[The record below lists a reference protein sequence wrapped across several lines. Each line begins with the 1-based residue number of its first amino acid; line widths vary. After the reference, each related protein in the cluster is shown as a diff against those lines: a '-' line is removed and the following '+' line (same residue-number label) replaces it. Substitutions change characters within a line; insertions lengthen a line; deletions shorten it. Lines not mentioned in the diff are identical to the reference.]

1 MSIHS
6 VEEELV
12 TSIIMMKTSLIMWLV
27 LPASVFVGIN
37 CKLVFMERFSMCSIQ
52 ICNQICF
59 LSTSGI
65 QALLVLF
72 FLRMAVIDHYYAI
85 SCGPPC

>member
-37 CKLVFMERFSMCSIQ
+37 GK
-52 ICNQICF
+52 
-59 LSTSGI
+59 
-65 QALLVLF
+65 
-72 FLRMAVIDHYYAI
+72 AI
-85 SCGPPC
+85 PN